1 MHSLLK
7 RQIRKY
13 LPENLK
19 NSEEIAVFLDAIEKS
34 YSNYDEKVVMV
45 QRAMNISSDE
55 LFKANKDLKAETE
68 SQRKTLNILEKAI
81 ELLNDISLEDEKDKK
96 IEIKSNLDP
105 LQLASKI
112 EKQANDIVRMTSEKN
127 KMLNEL
133 ERQNAALNDYAHM
146 VSHDLKSPIR
156 NINTLINW
164 IKNDDGENLSE
175 LSIQNCE
182 LVSEN
187 IEKMDALV
195 DGILKHAVL
204 DSLDEEKV
212 EIDLNVLVN
221 DIKKIVY
228 YPETISI
235 EVKGKLPIIISE
247 KYKIEQLFT
256 NLITNAI
263 TATEYTDKGC
273 IEIESFD
280 KGDFWEFSV
289 KDNGKGIA
297 ERHQK
302 SIFDMFKKLENNSR
316 ATGIGLALVK
326 KVVNIYQGDIWLKSE
341 ENKGTTF
348 HFTLKKNHGTRT

>member
-13 LPENLK
+13 LPEDFKDSQDL
-19 NSEEIAVFLDAIEKS
+19 AVFLDAIEKS
-34 YSNYDEKVVMV
+34 YSNYDEKVIMV
-45 QRAMNISSDE
+45 QRAMNISSEE
-55 LFKANKDLKAETE
+55 LFEANKYLTAETE
-68 SQRKTLNILEKAI
+68 NQKKTLNTLEKAI
-81 ELLNDISLEDEKDKK
+81 ELLNNTSSEGDQNKK
-96 IEIKSNLDP
+96 FEIKSNLDP
-105 LQLASKI
+105 LELVSKI
-112 EKQANDIVRMTSEKN
+112 ENQANDIVRMTSEKN
-127 KMLNEL
+127 KMLKDL

-156 NINTLINW
+156 NVNALLNW
-164 IKNDDGENLSE
+164 IIEDENKNLSE
-175 LSIQNCE
+175 TSVKNCE
-182 LVSEN
+182 LISEN
-187 IEKMDALV
+187 IEKMDALI

-204 DSLDEEKV
+204 DSLDEKV
-212 EIDLNVLVN
+212 IELDLNVLIE

-235 EVKGKLPIIISE
+235 EVNGKLPIIISE

-263 TATEYTDKGC
+263 TATEHIDKGR
-273 IEIESFD
+273 IVIESFD

-289 KDNGKGIA
+289 NDNGKGIA

-326 KVVNIYQGDIWLKSE
+326 KVVNIYQGNIWLKSE

-348 HFTLKKNHGTRT
+348 YFTLKKQP